1 MTAKRPESVLV
12 VVHTPEEV
20 LLLERRDVAGFWQSV
35 TGSLRWDETPLEA
48 ARRELVEETGLDPAG
63 LIDCGRRRHFTIAGP
78 WRRRYAADART
89 NTEHEFRL
97 PLPRRPIVR
106 PNPLEHGRFAW
117 RSIATAAGEAT
128 SWTNRAAIRCL
139 PYPPSA
145 SAVVLVHGL
154 WVGPYQ
160 TALLAHRLR
169 TAGFRTH
176 LFGYRSTRTPP
187 VDAAARLADRIAA
200 IDARWVHLVGHS
212 LGGIV
217 LAHLL
222 AEHTRRRI
230 GRAVVL
236 GSPMRGAFAAERLQ
250 RRGLGWS
257 LGRARERGILGD
269 APAWSSD
276 VPVAALAGTVAC
288 GQGLVTG
295 PLPRPNDG
303 VVPLRDTRLAGAQR
317 ATVATNHV
325 GLLADREA
333 AWGVIGFLRSGH
345 LPPLPCSS

>member
-1 MTAKRPESVLV
+1 MTEKRPESVLV
-12 VVHTPEEV
+12 VVHTPDEV
-20 LLLERRDVAGFWQSV
+20 LLLERRDVPGFWQSV

-48 ARRELVEETGLDPAG
+48 ARRELVEETGLDPAA
-63 LIDCGRRRHFTIAGP
+63 LVDCGRRRHFAI
-78 WRRRYAADART
+78 ADAWRHRYPADAVA

-97 PLPRRPIVR
+97 ALPRRPTVR
-106 PNPLEHGRFAW
+106 LNPREHTRLAW
-117 RSIATAAGEAT
+117 RPIPAGAASAS
-128 SWTNRAAIRCL
+128 SWTNRAAIRSL
-139 PYPPSA
+139 PQPPSTC
-145 SAVVLVHGL
+145 AVVVVHGL

-169 TAGFRTH
+169 GAGFRTH

-187 VDAAARLADRIAA
+187 AHAAARLADRIAR
-200 IDARWVHLVGHS
+200 IEARWVHLVGHS
-212 LGGIV
+212 LGGII

-222 AEHTRRRI
+222 AERTRRRV

-236 GSPMRGAFAAERLQ
+236 GSPMRGALAAERLEH
-250 RRGLGWS
+250 RGLGWS
-257 LGRARERGILGD
+257 LGRARERGIFGD
-269 APAWSSD
+269 APAWPSD

-303 VVPLRDTRLAGAQR
+303 VVPVRDTALPGAQR

-325 GLLADREA
+325 GLLADRRA
-333 AWGVIGFLRSGH
+333 AWRVIGFLRSGR
-345 LPPLPCSS
+345 LPPCPT